1 LHAKIG
7 IAILKDFEKQMHTR
21 WFDEFHVGDR
31 FETRGVTLTEAQI
44 VNFALTYDP
53 QHMHVDAA
61 AAEAG
66 PFGGLIASGF
76 QTLALSFRL
85 FYDLGLLAKSNIVGP
100 GMDEVRWTAPV
111 KHGDTIRTVVEVAE
125 ARESRSKPDR
135 GTVRFQFTVL
145 NQRDE
150 TVMTYQAITI
160 IRKQAEGGAD

>member
-1 LHAKIG
+1 
-7 IAILKDFEKQMHTR
+7 MHTR
-21 WFDEFHVGDR
+21 WFEEFHVGDR
-31 FETRGVTLTEAQI
+31 FETRGITLTDSQI
-44 VNFALTYDP
+44 VDFALTYDP
-53 QHMHVDAA
+53 QHMHVDAT

-85 FYDLGLLAKSNIVGP
+85 FYDLGLVVESNIVGP

-111 KHGDTIRTVVEVAE
+111 KPGDTIRTAVEVIE
-125 ARESRSKPDR
+125 ARESQSKLDR

-150 TVMTYQAITI
+150 TVMTYVAITI
-160 IRKQAEGGAD
+160 IRKRSEGGAD

>member
-1 LHAKIG
+1 
-7 IAILKDFEKQMHTR
+7 MHTR
-21 WFDEFHVGDR
+21 WFDEFRVGDR
-31 FETRGVTLTEAQI
+31 FESRGATLTESQI
-44 VNFALTYDP
+44 VDFALTYDP
-53 QHMHVDAA
+53 QRMHVDAA
-61 AAEAG
+61 AAGTG

-85 FYDLGLLAKSNIVGP
+85 FYDLGLIVESNIVGP

-111 KHGDTIRTVVEVAE
+111 KPGDTIRTAVEVIE

-150 TVMTYQAITI
+150 TVMTYVAITI
-160 IRKQAEGGAD
+160 IRKRPKGGAD

>member
-1 LHAKIG
+1 
-7 IAILKDFEKQMHTR
+7 MHTR
-21 WFDEFHVGDR
+21 WFNEFHVGDR
-31 FETRGVTLTEAQI
+31 FETRGITLTDSQI
-44 VNFALTYDP
+44 VDFALTYDP
-53 QHMHVDAA
+53 QHMHVDAT

-85 FYDLGLLAKSNIVGP
+85 FYDLGLVVESNIVGP

-111 KHGDTIRTVVEVAE
+111 KPGDTIRTAVEVIE

-150 TVMTYQAITI
+150 TVMTYLAITI
-160 IRKQAEGGAD
+160 IRKRPEGGAD

>member
-1 LHAKIG
+1 
-7 IAILKDFEKQMHTR
+7 MHTR
-21 WFDEFHVGDR
+21 WFEDFRVGDR
-31 FETRGVTLTEAQI
+31 FESRGATLTESQI
-44 VNFALTYDP
+44 VDFALTYDP

-76 QTLALSFRL
+76 QTLALSFRM
-85 FYDLGLLAKSNIVGP
+85 FYDLGLMVKSNIVGP

-111 KHGDTIRTVVEVAE
+111 RPGDTIQSAVEVIE
-125 ARESRSKPDR
+125 ARESRSKLDR

-160 IRKQAEGGAD
+160 IRKRPAGQPG

>member
-1 LHAKIG
+1 
-7 IAILKDFEKQMHTR
+7 MHTR
-21 WFDEFHVGDR
+21 WFEEFRVGDR
-31 FETRGVTLTEAQI
+31 FETRGITLTDSQI
-44 VNFALTYDP
+44 VDFALTYDP
-53 QHMHVDAA
+53 QAMHVDAT

-66 PFGGLIASGF
+66 PYGGLIASGF

-85 FYDLGLLAKSNIVGP
+85 FYDLGLMAKSNIVGP

-111 KHGDTIRTVVEVAE
+111 KPGDTIRTVVDVIE

-150 TVMTYQAITI
+150 TAMTFQAITI
-160 IRKQAEGGAD
+160 IRKRPDSGADRQAV

>member
-1 LHAKIG
+1 
-7 IAILKDFEKQMHTR
+7 MHTR
-21 WFDEFHVGDR
+21 WFNEFHVGDK
-31 FETRGVTLTEAQI
+31 FDTRGITLTEAQI
-44 VNFALTYDP
+44 VDFALTYDP
-53 QHMHVDAA
+53 QHMHVDAT

-85 FYDLGLLAKSNIVGP
+85 FYDLGLVVDSNIVGP

-111 KHGDTIRTVVEVAE
+111 KPGDTIRTAVEVVE

-150 TVMTYQAITI
+150 TVMTYLAITI
-160 IRKQAEGGAD
+160 IRKRPEGGAD